1 MTLNAETVLV
11 TGGAGAIGGNLV
23 VALLDTCKRI
33 VVIDDCSSGRESN
46 LPASD
51 KIIFHKDTIVN
62 DDLLRE
68 VFREEIDIVFHL
80 AANFANQNSVDFP
93 RKDLDVN
100 GFGTLKLLEAA
111 RDAKVRRFLYTSSSC
126 VYGHREELLREDIT
140 DFSLDTP
147 YAITKLLGERYTTF
161 FNRHYG
167 LPTTIVRYFNTY
179 GPGEYPGKYRNVIP
193 NFMQLAVRGQPLPI
207 TGTGDETRDFT
218 YVGDNVAC
226 TIALAG
232 CERAGGEIFNIGSG
246 RETRI
251 VDMAKAIND
260 ITGNPA
266 GVEFRPPRNWDSVK
280 TRRADISKAREIVG
294 YAPATTLEDG
304 LRTLYQWFKDKN
316 IR

>member
-1 MTLNAETVLV
+1 MTLNADTILV

-23 VALLDTCKRI
+23 TALLDACERLI
-33 VVIDDCSSGRESN
+33 VIDDCSSGRESN

-51 KIIFHKDTIVN
+51 KIVFHKDTIVN
-62 DDLLRE
+62 DDLLKK
-68 VFREEIDIVFHL
+68 VFAQKIDTVFHL

-111 RDAKVRRFLYTSSSC
+111 RDAGVGRFLYTSSSC
-126 VYGHREELLREDIT
+126 VYGHREELLKEDIT

-193 NFMQLAVRGQPLPI
+193 NFMLLALRGEPLPI
-207 TGTGDETRDFT
+207 TGTGEETRDFT
-218 YVGDNVAC
+218 FVGDNVAC
-226 TIALAG
+226 TVALAR
-232 CERAGGEIFNIGSG
+232 CERAVGEIFNIGSG

-251 VDMAKAIND
+251 IDMARAVND
-260 ITGNPA
+260 ITGNTA
-266 GVEFRPPRNWDSVK
+266 GVEFKPPRNWDSVK
-280 TRRADISKAREIVG
+280 TRRADISKARETVD
-294 YAPATTLEDG
+294 YEPATTLEEG
-304 LRTLYQWFKDKN
+304 LGALYRWFKDNN

>member
-1 MTLNAETVLV
+1 MAFHAENILV

-23 VALLDTCKRI
+23 NALLDKCERI
-33 VVIDDCSSGRESN
+33 IVIDDCSSGRESN
-46 LPASD
+46 LPQSE
-51 KIIFHKDTIVN
+51 KLTFYRDTIVN

-68 VFREEIDIVFHL
+68 VFRQDIEAVFHL

-100 GFGTLKLLEAA
+100 GFGTLKLLEAS
-111 RDAKVRRFLYTSSSC
+111 RDAGVRRFLYTSSSC

-179 GPGEYPGKYRNVIP
+179 GPGEYPGRYRNVIP
-193 NFMQLAVRGQPLPI
+193 NFMRLALRGEPLPI
-207 TGTGDETRDFT
+207 TGTGAETRDFT
-218 YVGDNVAC
+218 YVGDNVAG

-232 CERAGGEIFNIGSG
+232 CDAAVGEIFNIGSG

-251 VDMAKAIND
+251 VDMANAINE
-260 ITGNPA
+260 ITGNTA
-266 GVEFRPPRNWDSVK
+266 GVQYRPPRDWDSVK
-280 TRRADISKAREIVG
+280 TRRADIDKARNLVG
-294 YAPATTLEDG
+294 YRPATTLEEG
-304 LRTLYQWFKDKN
+304 LKSLYGWFREN
-316 IR
+316 NVN